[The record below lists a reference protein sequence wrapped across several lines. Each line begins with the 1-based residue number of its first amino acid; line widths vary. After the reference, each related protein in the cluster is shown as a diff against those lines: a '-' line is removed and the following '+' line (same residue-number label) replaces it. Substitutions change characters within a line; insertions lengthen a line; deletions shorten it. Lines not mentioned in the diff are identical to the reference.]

1 MNVATGMT
9 AFQPFHFH
17 LEEKISGRNFYILIC
32 KFGYGVNAAG
42 TSDKDFSFVLRV
54 KVEKNIT
61 AHKTLLQGES
71 SGKPRFF
78 VYGKQTFQR
87 TMFNAVVSQNGQ
99 FGGYT
104 DTVVGSKSGAF
115 GFQPFTVNFR
125 FDGVGEE
132 VMLNIIVLFAHH
144 VDM

>member
-1 MNVATGMT
+1 MNTSITEIMAMQRT
-9 AFQPFHFH
+9 ALFRQNFEEDFPFIFRI
-17 LEEKISGRNFYILIC
+17 E
-32 KFGYGVNAAG
+32 VQ
-42 TSDKDFSFVLRV
+42 
-54 KVEKNIT
+54 KNIT
-61 AHKTLLQGES
+61 AHKAFLQGES

-87 TMFNAVVSQNGQ
+87 TMFDAVVSQDGQ

-104 DTVVGSKSGAF
+104 DTVVGSESSTF
-115 GFQPFTVNFR
+115 GLQPFAVDFC

-132 VMLNIIVLFAHH
+132 VMLNVIVLFAHH